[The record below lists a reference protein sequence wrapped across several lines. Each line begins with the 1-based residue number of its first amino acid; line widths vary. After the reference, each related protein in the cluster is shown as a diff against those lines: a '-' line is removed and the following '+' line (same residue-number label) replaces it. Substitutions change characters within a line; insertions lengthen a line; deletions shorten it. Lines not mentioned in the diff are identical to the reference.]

1 MTAAE
6 ALGLDYWISRDC
18 TKVSVIGARM
28 RGRPGVMSRITRT
41 LLEAGV
47 TLLQTADSHTTISCL
62 VPSSQADTA
71 MRALHHEFGLDGPS
85 AGA

>member
-1 MTAAE
+1 
-6 ALGLDYWISRDC
+6 
-18 TKVSVIGARM
+18 
-28 RGRPGVMSRITRT
+28 MSRITRT

-85 AGA
+85 SGV